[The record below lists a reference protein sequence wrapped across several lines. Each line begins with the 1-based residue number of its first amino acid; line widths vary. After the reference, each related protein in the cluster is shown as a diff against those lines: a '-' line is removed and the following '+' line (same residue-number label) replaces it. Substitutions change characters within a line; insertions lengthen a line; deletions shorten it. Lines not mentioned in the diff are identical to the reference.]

1 MNITIASGKGGT
13 GKTTFA
19 VNLAYF
25 LTETN
30 NNVRLLD
37 GDVEEPN
44 DHLFVPSENMK
55 EETVTVLKPEF
66 HLDKCTGCGKCIEA
80 CTYNALALVKGK
92 ILIFNELC
100 HACGACS
107 YVCPHD
113 ALTEKSTPLGK
124 VLSSEL
130 TEERP
135 FYFAYGILNIGES
148 LAPAVVK
155 HLKKHMKTAESDS
168 AKESPENDPDSDFFP
183 HTELRGNLTDTGMT
197 KNTPIVNIL
206 DASPGTA
213 CPVVE
218 ALSGDNTI
226 AVLVTEPTPF
236 GLNDLKLAAELSL
249 NMGNPT
255 GIVINRSDGD
265 DKIIADFA
273 EEYDIP
279 ILGRI
284 PFDRKYAE
292 TYSKGGV
299 LIQHHSELIALFA
312 DIFENIKKLEGKK
325 PSGKPFTYIKQEPIE
340 HAKFNT
346 GRADSYKEIVVISG
360 KGGTGKT
367 TITSS
372 MTQLC
377 DENVVFDSD
386 VDAAD
391 LHLLLKPQMVKKEEF
406 SGSNEFIIDSDKC
419 FGCGQCATHCHFD
432 AIDLTGPGNYLIGM
446 TYEVDPLACEGCGLC
461 QIVCSVDAISS
472 KPAHTGESY
481 LSVTGKHSLINNDEV
496 KSADYAQD
504 RKKYISN
511 KKALVLKGMIHAKL
525 GVGGE
530 NSGKLV
536 SHVRSESA
544 NFAKEY
550 KQPYIIG
557 DGPPG
562 TSCPVIASV
571 TGADLILMVTEP
583 TVSGV
588 HDLQRVMELVKHF
601 GVKSLVIINKADLN
615 KEMTEKIYKET
626 EKYNSKVIAE
636 IPFDRNIHD
645 SLMAEK
651 TIVEYGKGEAAKII
665 SGLWD
670 LVSLEIRD

>member
-19 VNLAYF
+19 VNLAYY
-25 LTETN
+25 LNGTGN
-30 NNVRLLD
+30 IVSLLD

-44 DHLFVPSENMK
+44 AHLFVPSENMK
-55 EETVTVLKPEF
+55 EEQVTVLKPKLHPE
-66 HLDKCTGCGKCIEA
+66 KCTACRKCVEA
-80 CTYNALALVKGK
+80 CGYNALTLVNKK
-92 ILIFNELC
+92 LLLFNELC

-107 YVCPHD
+107 YVCPNA
-113 ALTEKSTPLGK
+113 ALTEEASPLGK
-124 VLSSEL
+124 VFFSE
-130 TEERP
+130 TAEDRP
-135 FYFAYGILNIGES
+135 FYFAYGILDIGES

-155 HLKKHMKTAESDS
+155 QLKQHMLVEEDN
-168 AKESPENDPDSDFFP
+168 P
-183 HTELRGNLTDTGMT
+183 
-197 KNTPIVNIL
+197 VYNIL

-218 ALSGDNTI
+218 ALSGTDTI

-236 GLNDLKLAAELSL
+236 GLNDLKLAAQLSL
-249 NMGNPT
+249 NMGNKT

-265 DKIIADFA
+265 DAIIADFA
-273 EEYDIP
+273 KEYDIP

-284 PFDRKYAE
+284 PFARKYAE
-292 TYSKGGV
+292 TYSRGGI
-299 LIQHHSELIALFA
+299 LIKHHPELIEIFA
-312 DIFENIKKLEGKK
+312 DIFINIKKLEDGKAPEK
-325 PSGKPFTYIKQEPIE
+325 IIPNPRPQALHEADFK
-340 HAKFNT
+340 T
-346 GRADSYKEIVVISG
+346 GESQDYKEIVVISG

-372 MTQLC
+372 LAYLC
-377 DENVVFDSD
+377 QENVVFDAD

-391 LHLLLKPQMVKKEEF
+391 LHLLLKPAMVKTEEF
-406 SGSNEFIIDSDKC
+406 SGSNEFIIDPVKC
-419 FGCGQCATHCHFD
+419 FGCGKCAELCHFE
-432 AIDLTGPGNYLIGM
+432 AIDLSGPANDLVGM
-446 TYEVDPLACEGCGLC
+446 TYKVNPLACEGCGLC
-461 QIVCSVDAISS
+461 QLVCPVDAFSS
-472 KPAHTGESY
+472 KPAHTGDSY
-481 LSVTGKHSLINNDEV
+481 LSVANNM
-496 KSADYAQD
+496 AM
-504 RKKYISN
+504 
-511 KKALVLKGMIHAKL
+511 LHAKL

-536 SHVRSESA
+536 SHVRGESA
-544 NFAKEY
+544 KYAQKLQ
-550 KQPYIIG
+550 QPYIIG

-571 TGADLILMVTEP
+571 TGADLVLMVTEP

-601 GVKSLVIINKADLN
+601 RIQFFVIINKADLN
-615 KEMTEKIYKET
+615 AEMTKKIHDET
-626 EKYNSKVIAE
+626 RKYGSKVIAE

-670 LVSLEIRD
+670 KIKKTYGA

>member
-25 LTETN
+25 LSEN
-30 NNVRLLD
+30 NKNVRLLD

-44 DHLFVPSENMK
+44 DHLFLPESEMK
-55 EETVTVLKPEF
+55 EEEVTVLKPAF
-66 HLDKCTGCGKCIEA
+66 DADKCIGCGKCVNA
-80 CTYNALALVKGK
+80 CKYNALALVKK
-92 ILIFNELC
+92 KVLIFNELC

-107 YVCPHD
+107 YVCPTN
-113 ALTEKSTPLGK
+113 ALVETATPLGK
-124 VLSSEL
+124 VLSSGPISG
-130 TEERP
+130 RP
-135 FYFAYGILNIGES
+135 FYFAYGILNIAES

-155 HLKKHMKTAESDS
+155 KLKEYMLLDDSKNEVEKQSDD
-168 AKESPENDPDSDFFP
+168 NFFP
-183 HTELRGNLTDTGMT
+183 HSGLISEEEVKS
-197 KNTPIVNIL
+197 KNDDVVNII
-206 DASPGTA
+206 DSSPGTA

-218 ALSGDNTI
+218 ALSTANSI

-236 GLNDLKLAAELSL
+236 GLHDLKLAVELAL
-249 NMGNPT
+249 DMGKPT

-273 EEYDIP
+273 NKYDIP

-292 TYSKGGV
+292 TYSHGGV
-299 LIQHHSELIALFA
+299 LIKEHPELIAIFA
-312 DIFENIKKLEGKK
+312 DIFINIQKLERSEPSLLFLDESHKLKLKQVSDSGEIVKKLKK
-325 PSGKPFTYIKQEPIE
+325 GNVSG
-340 HAKFNT
+340 
-346 GRADSYKEIVVISG
+346 YKEVVVISG

-367 TITSS
+367 TITASLN
-372 MTQLC
+372 QLC
-377 DENVVFDSD
+377 DKNVAFDAD

-391 LHLLLKPQMVKKEEF
+391 LHLLLKPQVIKVDDF
-406 SGSNEFIIDSDKC
+406 SGSDEYMVDSELC
-419 FGCGQCATHCHFD
+419 YGCGQCAENCHFD
-432 AIDLTGPGNYLIGM
+432 AITLSGEGNFLVGM
-446 TYEVDPLACEGCGLC
+446 TYKIDPLSCEGCGLC
-461 QIVCSVDAISS
+461 ELVCSVNAISS
-472 KPAHTGESY
+472 KPAETGESY
-481 LSVTGKHSLINNDEV
+481 LSVIDRNSFIND
-496 KSADYAQD
+496 
-504 RKKYISN
+504 N
-511 KKALVLKGMIHAKL
+511 KKASVVKGMVHAKL

-544 NFAKEY
+544 NFANEY

-588 HDLQRVMELVKHF
+588 HDLKRVMELVKHF
-601 GVKSLVIINKADLN
+601 GVKALVIINKADLN
-615 KEMTEKIYKET
+615 LEMSAKIHKEAERF
-626 EKYNSKVIAE
+626 NSKVIAE
-636 IPFDRNIHD
+636 IPFDRNVHD
-645 SLMAEK
+645 SLMAEQ
-651 TIVEYGKGEAAKII
+651 TIIEYGKGEAAKII
-665 SGLWD
+665 SNLWKKI
-670 LVSLEIRD
+670 EEGIN

>member
-1 MNITIASGKGGT
+1 MNITVASGKGGT

-19 VNLAYF
+19 VNLAYY
-25 LTETN
+25 LSANDKE
-30 NNVRLLD
+30 VRLLD

-44 DHLFVPSENMK
+44 DHLFVPSDDMT
-55 EETVTVLKPEF
+55 EEIVTVLKPE
-66 HLDKCTGCGKCIEA
+66 LDSKKCVACGKCVKA
-80 CTYNALALVKGK
+80 CTYNALALVNKQ

-107 YVCPHD
+107 YVCPTK
-113 ALTEKSTPLGK
+113 ALTEKPTPLGK
-124 VLSSEL
+124 VFSSKA
-130 TEERP
+130 TSNRP
-135 FYFAYGILNIGES
+135 FYFAYGLLNIGES

-155 HLKKHMKTAESDS
+155 QLKTHMFTEKPVMSGSNE
-168 AKESPENDPDSDFFP
+168 KENGDEPDFCP
-183 HTELRGNLTDTGMT
+183 HTAPREEPLARIDP
-197 KNTPIVNIL
+197 KAVVNIL

-218 ALSGDNTI
+218 ALSGDDTV

-265 DKIIADFA
+265 DAIIADFA
-273 EEYDIP
+273 KEYDIP

-292 TYSKGGV
+292 TYSRGGV
-299 LIQHHSELIALFA
+299 LIKHHSELTAIFA
-312 DIFENIKKLEGKK
+312 DIFKQIQMLENTIPSKK
-325 PSGKPFTYIKQEPIE
+325 PFEYIKQTPIDNV
-340 HAKFNT
+340 HFNKGT
-346 GRADSYKEIVVISG
+346 ADGFKEIVVISG

-367 TITSS
+367 TITASLS
-372 MTQLC
+372 QLC
-377 DENVVFDSD
+377 EENVVFDAD

-391 LHLLLKPQMVKKEEF
+391 LHLLIKPDKVSEEEF
-406 SGSNEFIIDSDKC
+406 SGTNEFMINSDLC
-419 FGCGQCATHCHFD
+419 LGCGDCANHCHFD
-432 AIDLTGPGNYLIGM
+432 AIALSGPNNYVAGA
-446 TYEVDPLACEGCGLC
+446 TYKINPLACEGCGLC
-461 QIVCSVDAISS
+461 EIVCPADAITST
-472 KPAHTGESY
+472 PAHTGESY
-481 LSVTGKHSLINNDEV
+481 LSVANS
-496 KSADYAQD
+496 
-504 RKKYISN
+504 R
-511 KKALVLKGMIHAKL
+511 GMVHAKL

-536 SHVRSESA
+536 SHVRGKSA
-544 NFAKEY
+544 KFANDY
-550 KQPYIIG
+550 GQPCIIG

-588 HDLQRVMELVKHF
+588 HDLERIMELVKHF
-601 GVKSLVIINKADLN
+601 GVKSLVVVNKADLN
-615 KEMTEKIYKET
+615 KDMTGKIYEAT
-626 EKYNSKVIAE
+626 ERYNSKVIAE

-651 TIVEYGKGEAAKII
+651 TILEYGKGEACKII
-665 SGLWD
+665 SCLWD
-670 LVSLEIRD
+670 AIAKELQK

>member
-25 LTETN
+25 LSDN
-30 NNVRLLD
+30 NKNVRLLD

-44 DHLFVPSENMK
+44 DHLFLPDSEMK
-55 EETVTVLKPEF
+55 EEEVTVLKPAFNE
-66 HLDKCTGCGKCIEA
+66 DKCIGCGKCVKA
-80 CTYNALALVKGK
+80 CKYNALALVKNK
-92 ILIFNELC
+92 VLVFNELC

-107 YVCPHD
+107 YVCPTN
-113 ALTEKSTPLGK
+113 ALVETATPLGK
-124 VLSSEL
+124 VLSSEAIND
-130 TEERP
+130 RP
-135 FYFAYGILNIGES
+135 FYFAYGILNIAES

-155 HLKKHMKTAESDS
+155 KLKEHMLLDDPQSELEKQSDD
-168 AKESPENDPDSDFFP
+168 NFFP
-183 HTELRGNLTDTGMT
+183 HSGVLSEEEEVKS
-197 KNTPIVNIL
+197 KNDVVVNII
-206 DASPGTA
+206 DSSPGTA

-218 ALSGDNTI
+218 ALSTANSI

-236 GLNDLKLAAELSL
+236 GLHDLKLAVELAL
-249 NMGNPT
+249 DMGNPT

-273 EEYDIP
+273 NKYDIP

-292 TYSKGGV
+292 TYSHGGV
-299 LIQHHSELIALFA
+299 LIKEHSELVAIFT
-312 DIFENIKKLEGKK
+312 DIFVNIQKLESSK
-325 PSGKPFTYIKQEPIE
+325 PSLSFLDESHKLKLKQVVESGDIAKQFTKGDV
-340 HAKFNT
+340 A
-346 GRADSYKEIVVISG
+346 GYKEVVVISG

-367 TITSS
+367 TITASLN
-372 MTQLC
+372 QLC
-377 DENVVFDSD
+377 DKNVAFDAD

-391 LHLLLKPQMVKKEEF
+391 LHLLLKPQVVKVDDF
-406 SGSNEFIIDSDKC
+406 SGSDEYIINSELC
-419 FGCGQCATHCHFD
+419 YGCGQCATNCHFD
-432 AIDLTGPGNYLIGM
+432 AITLSGEGNFLVGM
-446 TYEVDPLACEGCGLC
+446 TYKIDPLSCEGCGLC
-461 QIVCSVDAISS
+461 EMVCAVNAISS
-472 KPAHTGESY
+472 EPAETGESY
-481 LSVTGKHSLINNDEV
+481 LSVIDKNEDVS
-496 KSADYAQD
+496 S
-504 RKKYISN
+504 
-511 KKALVLKGMIHAKL
+511 KKAPILKGMLHAKL

-544 NFAKEY
+544 NFANEY

-588 HDLQRVMELVKHF
+588 HDFEESN
-601 GVKSLVIINKADLN
+601 GVG
-615 KEMTEKIYKET
+615 
-626 EKYNSKVIAE
+626 
-636 IPFDRNIHD
+636 
-645 SLMAEK
+645 K
-651 TIVEYGKGEAAKII
+651 TFWSRI
-665 SGLWD
+665 SCNN
-670 LVSLEIRD
+670 

>member
-19 VNLAYF
+19 VNLAYH
-25 LTETN
+25 LNETGN
-30 NNVRLLD
+30 LVRLLD

-55 EETVTVLKPEF
+55 EENVTVLKPKLHPE
-66 HLDKCTGCGKCIEA
+66 KCTACGKCVAA
-80 CTYNALALVKGK
+80 CGYNALALVNKK
-92 ILIFNELC
+92 RLFFNELC

-107 YVCPHD
+107 YVCPNA
-113 ALTEKSTPLGK
+113 ALTEEASPLGK
-124 VLSSEL
+124 VFFSE
-130 TEERP
+130 TAKDRP

-155 HLKKHMKTAESDS
+155 QLKQHMLVETAE
-168 AKESPENDPDSDFFP
+168 KHESSP
-183 HTELRGNLTDTGMT
+183 
-197 KNTPIVNIL
+197 VYNIL

-218 ALSGDNTI
+218 ALSGTDTI

-236 GLNDLKLAAELSL
+236 GLNDLKLAVELSL
-249 NMGNPT
+249 NMGNAT

-265 DKIIADFA
+265 DAIIADFA
-273 EEYDIP
+273 KEYDIP

-292 TYSKGGV
+292 TYSYGGI
-299 LIQHHSELIALFA
+299 LIKHHPELTDIFA
-312 DIFENIKKLEGKK
+312 DIFMNIKKLEGRK
-325 PSGKPFTYIKQEPIE
+325 PSGKIISNTRTQSFRDADFK
-340 HAKFNT
+340 T
-346 GRADSYKEIVVISG
+346 GRSQDYQEIVVISG

-372 MTQLC
+372 LAYLC
-377 DENVVFDSD
+377 RENVVFDAD

-391 LHLLLKPQMVKKEEF
+391 LHLLLKPAIVKTEEF
-406 SGSNEFIIDSDKC
+406 SGSNEFIIDPDKC
-419 FGCGQCATHCHFD
+419 FGCGKCASFCHFD
-432 AIDLTGPGNYLIGM
+432 AIDLTGPANDFIGM
-446 TYEVDPLACEGCGLC
+446 TYEVNPMVCEGCGLC
-461 QIVCSVDAISS
+461 QRVCPVDAFSS
-472 KPAHTGESY
+472 KPAHTGDSY
-481 LSVTGKHSLINNDEV
+481 LSVINNM
-496 KSADYAQD
+496 AM
-504 RKKYISN
+504 
-511 KKALVLKGMIHAKL
+511 LHAKL
-525 GVGGE
+525 GAGGE

-536 SHVRSESA
+536 SHVRRESA
-544 NFAKEY
+544 NYAEELQ
-550 KQPYIIG
+550 QPYIIG

-588 HDLQRVMELVKHF
+588 HDLQRVIELVKHF
-601 GVKSLVIINKADLN
+601 GIQFLVIINKADLN
-615 KEMTEKIYKET
+615 AEMTKKIHDEADK
-626 EKYNSKVIAE
+626 NGSKVIAE
-636 IPFDRNIHD
+636 IPFDRNVHD

-665 SGLWD
+665 SELWD
-670 LVSLEIRD
+670 KIRETSTKHGD

>member
-1 MNITIASGKGGT
+1 MNITVASGKGGT

-19 VNLAYF
+19 VNFAYY
-25 LTETN
+25 LSANDYE
-30 NNVRLLD
+30 VRLLD

-44 DHLFVPSENMK
+44 DHLFVPSVNMA
-55 EETVTVLKPEF
+55 EEVVTVLKPEV
-66 HLDKCTGCGKCIEA
+66 HPEKCIACGKCVEA
-80 CTYNALALVKGK
+80 CTYNALALVNKQ
-92 ILIFNELC
+92 ILVFNELC

-107 YVCPHD
+107 YVCPTK
-113 ALTEKSTPLGK
+113 ALTEKETPLGK
-124 VLSSEL
+124 VFSSEV
-130 TEERP
+130 TDERP
-135 FYFAYGILNIGES
+135 FYFAYGLLNIGES

-155 HLKKHMKTAESDS
+155 QLKTHMSTGKPVPSISNE
-168 AKESPENDPDSDFFP
+168 EENSEEPDFCP
-183 HTELRGNLTDTGMT
+183 HTAPRVETVE
-197 KNTPIVNIL
+197 KIEAKPVVNIL

-218 ALSGDNTI
+218 ALSGDDTV

-236 GLNDLKLAAELSL
+236 GLNDLRLAAELSL

-265 DKIIADFA
+265 DAIIADFA
-273 EEYDIP
+273 KKFDIP

-292 TYSKGGV
+292 TYSRGDV
-299 LIQHHSELIALFA
+299 LIKHHPELTAIFA
-312 DIFENIKKLEGKK
+312 DIFKQIQLLEGTTPSKKPFEYIKKA
-325 PSGKPFTYIKQEPIE
+325 PIDNV
-340 HAKFNT
+340 HFNKGT
-346 GRADSYKEIVVISG
+346 ADVFKEIVVVSG

-372 MTQLC
+372 LSQLC
-377 DENVVFDSD
+377 EKNVVFDAD

-391 LHLLLKPQMVKKEEF
+391 LHLLIKPDKVSEEEF
-406 SGSNEFIIDSDKC
+406 SGTNEFVINSDLC
-419 FGCGQCATHCHFD
+419 LGCGNCANHCHFD
-432 AIDLTGPGNYLIGM
+432 AIALSGPNNYVAGA
-446 TYEVDPLACEGCGLC
+446 TYEIDPLACEGCGLC
-461 QIVCSVDAISS
+461 ELVCPANAITST
-472 KPAHTGESY
+472 PAHTGESY
-481 LSVTGKHSLINNDEV
+481 LSVAS
-496 KSADYAQD
+496 S
-504 RKKYISN
+504 
-511 KKALVLKGMIHAKL
+511 KGMVHAKL

-536 SHVRSESA
+536 SHVRGKSA
-544 NFAKEY
+544 KFADDY
-550 KQPYIIG
+550 GQPYIIG

-588 HDLQRVMELVKHF
+588 HDLERVMELIKHF
-601 GVKSLVIINKADLN
+601 GVKSLVVVNKADLN
-615 KEMTEKIYKET
+615 KDKTAKIYEATKR
-626 EKYNSKVIAE
+626 YNSKVIAE

-651 TIVEYGKGEAAKII
+651 TIVEYGKGDACKII
-665 SGLWD
+665 LGLWN
-670 LVSLEIRD
+670 VIREELGK

>member
-1 MNITIASGKGGT
+1 MKIAIASGKGGT

-19 VNLAYF
+19 VNLAYY
-25 LTETN
+25 LN
-30 NNVRLLD
+30 ANGNLVRLLD

-55 EETVTVLKPEF
+55 EESVTVLKPKLNLE
-66 HLDKCTGCGKCIEA
+66 KCTACGKCVEA
-80 CTYNALALVKGK
+80 CEYNALALVNKK
-92 ILIFNELC
+92 LLFFNELC

-107 YVCPHD
+107 YVCPNA
-113 ALTEKSTPLGK
+113 ALIEEPSPLGK
-124 VLSSEL
+124 VFFSEAA
-130 TEERP
+130 EDRP

-148 LAPAVVK
+148 LAPALVK
-155 HLKKHMKTAESDS
+155 QLKQHMLE
-168 AKESPENDPDSDFFP
+168 
-183 HTELRGNLTDTGMT
+183 
-197 KNTPIVNIL
+197 KNGSEPVYNIL

-218 ALSGDNTI
+218 ALSGDDIVT
-226 AVLVTEPTPF
+226 VLVTEPTPF

-249 NMGNPT
+249 NMGNST

-265 DKIIADFA
+265 DAIIADFA
-273 EEYDIP
+273 KEYDIP

-292 TYSKGGV
+292 TYSRGDI
-299 LIQHHSELIALFA
+299 LIKHHPELTEIFA
-312 DIFENIKKLEGKK
+312 DIFMNIKKLEGRK
-325 PSGKPFTYIKQEPIE
+325 PSGKKVSNIRTQSFSK
-340 HAKFNT
+340 ADFKT
-346 GRADSYKEIVVISG
+346 GKSQDYKEIVVISG

-367 TITSS
+367 TISS
-372 MTQLC
+372 SLAHLC
-377 DENVVFDSD
+377 KDNVVFDAD

-391 LHLLLKPQMVKKEEF
+391 LHLLLKPVMVKTEKF
-406 SGSNEFIIDSDKC
+406 SGSNEFTIDSTKC
-419 FGCGQCATHCHFD
+419 FGCGKCASLCHFD
-432 AIDLTGPGNYLIGM
+432 AIDLSGPANDLIEM
-446 TYEVDPLACEGCGLC
+446 TYEVNPLACEGCGLC
-461 QIVCSVDAISS
+461 QRVCPADAFSS
-472 KPAHTGESY
+472 KPAHTGDSY
-481 LSVTGKHSLINNDEV
+481 LSMTNNM
-496 KSADYAQD
+496 AM
-504 RKKYISN
+504 
-511 KKALVLKGMIHAKL
+511 LHAKL

-536 SHVRSESA
+536 SHVRGEAA
-544 NFAKEY
+544 NYAKEL
-550 KQPYIIG
+550 QQTYITG

-588 HDLQRVMELVKHF
+588 HDLQRVIELVKHF
-601 GVKSLVIINKADLN
+601 GIQFLVIINKADLN
-615 KEMTEKIYKET
+615 AEMTKKIHDET
-626 EKYNSKVIAE
+626 DKNGSKVIAE

-665 SGLWD
+665 SELWD
-670 LVSLEIRD
+670 RIRETAWRSI

>member
-25 LTETN
+25 LSETN
-30 NNVRLLD
+30 KNVRLLD

-44 DHLFVPSENMK
+44 DHLFVPSEDMK
-55 EETVTVLKPEF
+55 EEAVTVLKPEL
-66 HLDKCTGCGKCIEA
+66 HQDKCTGCGKCVKA
-80 CTYNALALVKGK
+80 CTYNALALVKKK

-107 YVCPHD
+107 YVCPTE
-113 ALTEKSTPLGK
+113 ALIEKPTPLGK
-124 VLSSEL
+124 VLSSEA

-155 HLKKHMKTAESDS
+155 QLKQHMKTGKSGSGQENLEKKSD
-168 AKESPENDPDSDFFP
+168 PDFFP
-183 HTELRGNLTDTGMT
+183 HTELRDDINDSVI
-197 KNTPIVNIL
+197 KNAPVVNIL

-236 GLNDLKLAAELSL
+236 GLHDLKLAVELSL

-265 DKIIADFA
+265 DAIIAEFA
-273 EEYDIP
+273 NAHDIP

-292 TYSKGGV
+292 TYSHGGI
-299 LIQHHSELIALFA
+299 LIKHHSELIAIFA
-312 DIFENIKKLEGKK
+312 DIFENIKKLEVAFGGQSRTIDFASSVNSPDPDHVSNFKK
-325 PSGKPFTYIKQEPIE
+325 GTSDT
-340 HAKFNT
+340 
-346 GRADSYKEIVVISG
+346 YKEIVVISG

-372 MTQLC
+372 LAQLC
-377 DENVVFDSD
+377 DENVVFDAD

-446 TYEVDPLACEGCGLC
+446 TYEVDTLACEGCGLC
-461 QIVCSVDAISS
+461 QIVCPVDAISS
-472 KPAHTGESY
+472 TPAHTGESY
-481 LSVTGKHSLINNDEV
+481 LSAVGN
-496 KSADYAQD
+496 
-504 RKKYISN
+504 R
-511 KKALVLKGMIHAKL
+511 GMVHAKL

-544 NFAKEY
+544 KFAKEY

-615 KEMTEKIYKET
+615 KEMTEKIYQET

-665 SGLWD
+665 AGLWGKI
-670 LVSLEIRD
+670 EEGIRS